1 MLSADD
7 IVFLFDVDDTL
18 LDNDRFG
25 SDLGAHLEHAFGA
38 GERDRYWSIYA
49 ALRDESGYAD
59 YLGALQKFRDGAED
73 HPALLRMSEFLLDY
87 PFAGLLYPHALETLG
102 HVRTLGRAAILSDGD
117 IVFQPRKIQ
126 RSGLWDA
133 VAGEVLIT
141 VHKERSLAAI
151 EQRFPARH
159 YVMVDDKPALL
170 AAMKRLLGERIS
182 TVFVRQGHYARAA
195 IDAANATSGAVADP
209 PPDFAIDAIG
219 DLRHAPFTE
228 FLATA
233 PIGCA
238 AANKEPA

>member
-1 MLSADD
+1 MLSTDD

-25 SDLGAHLEHAFGA
+25 SDLGAELEHAFGA

-49 ALRDESGYAD
+49 ALRDASGYAD
-59 YLGALQKFRDGAED
+59 YLGALQKFRDGIEQSK
-73 HPALLRMSEFLLDY
+73 ALLRMSSFLLDY
-87 PFAGLLYPHALETLG
+87 PFADRLYPSALETLNYL
-102 HVRTLGRAAILSDGD
+102 RTHGRITILSDGD

-141 VHKERSLAAI
+141 VHKEQSMVAI
-151 EQRFPARH
+151 ERRFPACH

-170 AAMKRLLGERIS
+170 AAMKRVLGQRVS

-195 IDAANATSGAVADP
+195 IDAADSAHSAVTDP
-209 PPDFAIDAIG
+209 PPDFATDAIG
-219 DLRHAPFTE
+219 DLRHGPFNE

-233 PIGCA
+233 LNLA
-238 AANKEPA
+238 VVAHKEPA